1 MFEKEEVYLS
11 SPSGEVRLA
20 EVFREGG
27 SLSILLAGHERID
40 LDIDSARELI
50 ETILMLTG
58 EEVE

>member
-20 EVFREGG
+20 EVFREGN

-40 LDIDSARELI
+40 LDIDSALELI

-58 EEVE
+58 EEIE